1 MAQNAMGRWKIKIT
15 SVFKGFVL
23 SSPLLADHEMA
34 AGQTGV
40 PGANVTVKLAE
51 LEKDTDEENVIILR
65 K

>member
-1 MAQNAMGRWKIKIT
+1 M
-15 SVFKGFVL
+15 L